1 MNIILNHIFSIM
13 NKNSYGSL
21 FIGLLLSFYLNAN
34 SAEVKDSTGIK
45 DPNVEIG
52 IVEHLNEYIPDNIEL
67 TDEHGKL
74 VNLKSLINKPTII
87 TFVYFECPMLCT
99 PLMNGL
105 AEVID
110 KTDLK
115 PGKDYQVLTIGFNT
129 AEPLSL
135 ALQKK
140 ANYVKNMKTK
150 EAAEGW
156 KFFISD
162 SVNIAR
168 ATESVGFRYKKAGN
182 VFLHSATLIFVS
194 PEGKITRYLNGTYF
208 LPFEYKM
215 AILEASKGQAG
226 PTINKLL
233 QYCYGYDS
241 QAQRYVLDVTKVG
254 GGLILLILVGIVLWL
269 ILRPHKNSVKQQIT
283 Q

>member
-1 MNIILNHIFSIM
+1 MH
-13 NKNSYGSL
+13 KNNYSSL
-21 FIGLLLSFYLNAN
+21 FIGLLLTYCFTAN
-34 SAEVKDSTGIK
+34 SAEVKDSAAIR

-87 TFVYFECPMLCT
+87 NFVYFECPMLCT

-105 AEVID
+105 SEVID

-115 PGKDYQVLTIGFNT
+115 PDKDYQVLTIGFNT

-135 ALQKK
+135 AIQKK

-156 KFFISD
+156 KFFIAD
-162 SVNIAR
+162 SVNIKR
-168 ATESVGFRYKKAGN
+168 ATEATGFRYKKAGN

-215 AILEASKGQAG
+215 AIIEASKGQAG

-269 ILRPHKNSVKQQIT
+269 ILRPHRNSVKQQVT